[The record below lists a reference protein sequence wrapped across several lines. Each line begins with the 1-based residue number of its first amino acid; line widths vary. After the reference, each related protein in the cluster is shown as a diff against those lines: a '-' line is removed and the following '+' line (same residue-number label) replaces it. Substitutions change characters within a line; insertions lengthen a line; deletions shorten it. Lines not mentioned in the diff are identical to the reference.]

1 MEPNGP
7 WHGRDVNPEFTYQT
21 KLKGSAS
28 GQKERGN
35 KMELTDEM
43 ITEMAQEAVAN
54 AKDETA
60 RAVKEE
66 AAETEAAGETKEE
79 TTAQTADGKTYST
92 KVHKGYS
99 KKQMH
104 YVYGQA
110 KNRMLFIAKP
120 VLEKMYA
127 WADSYAAEADPVI
140 EDLRQAACKAVDCV
154 FLKNFK
160 AAQSKVRYIESVLKK
175 LNNEKAA

>member
-1 MEPNGP
+1 MKKEEEIK
-7 WHGRDVNPEFTYQT
+7 REEETSEDVN
-21 KLKGSAS
+21 
-28 GQKERGN
+28 N
-35 KMELTDEM
+35 KIE
-43 ITEMAQEAVAN
+43 
-54 AKDETA
+54 
-60 RAVKEE
+60 
-66 AAETEAAGETKEE
+66 EE

-160 AAQSKVRYIESVLKK
+160 AAQSKVRYISYT
-175 LNNEKAA
+175 NSRS